1 MLIIKKIP
9 VNDQSFCIILGVY
22 VDTIHEKN
30 VPKMDDTEDERAP
43 LLRKQERL
51 ERQII
56 SEINRVDARVDELL
70 PHADSLSETTNRY
83 FGEDGKVLRKKR
95 PFWKRFCCCCC
106 G

>member
-1 MLIIKKIP
+1 MGAAFIERRLSLMILFIIFESVFISLF
-9 VNDQSFCIILGVY
+9 NHFACLILGVY

-70 PHADSLSETTNRY
+70 PHAGISISPD
-83 FGEDGKVLRKKR
+83 
-95 PFWKRFCCCCC
+95 
-106 G
+106 